1 MDTLEER
8 EFCFPHLHNTSCQR
22 PQRPLR
28 ETMLI
33 YILLSVISF
42 LTVALNL
49 LVIISITHFKQ
60 LHTPTNFLLL
70 SLAVADFVVGLVMP
84 FQILITEGCW
94 ILSDVMCT
102 LVCIIDYI
110 TTSAS
115 VGTIMLISI
124 DRYVAICYP
133 LHYSTKIT
141 VREVTI
147 GNCLCWAFSALYN
160 GVIMNDNLTHP
171 GKYNSCFGECV
182 VVISYHAGIADIIL
196 TFICPVT
203 VIVVLYARVFVVAV
217 SQAHAMRS
225 HIATVTL
232 SETVPAKKSELKAAK
247 TLGVLVIV
255 FLTCLCPYFCSSLV
269 SQETLFSVT
278 SVPLETWLFYLNSC
292 LNPLIYAFCYPWFRK
307 SIKVILTCK
316 IFNTMSSEINVQ

>member
-1 MDTLEER
+1 M
-8 EFCFPHLHNTSCQR
+8 FP
-22 PQRPLR
+22 
-28 ETMLI
+28 
-33 YILLSVISF
+33 
-42 LTVALNL
+42 LTVVNVMHV
-49 LVIISITHFKQ
+49 VIRCDVCFLFFHHRQ

-94 ILSDVMCT
+94 ILGDVMCT
-102 LVCIIDYI
+102 LVCILEYI

-171 GKYNSCFGECV
+171 GKYNSCLGECV

-232 SETVPAKKSELKAAK
+232 SETVPAKKSELKAAR
-247 TLGVLVIV
+247 TLGVVVIV